1 MERDHHQEEGL
12 VKTTLKAVIFDMD
25 GTLADTEELHRQAF
39 NLAFEEGG
47 CPLRWSRDEYKSLL
61 AISGGKERILHC
73 LQARGGDP
81 AQLKE
86 ATAAL
91 HRRKSELYKEKLETE
106 KIGLRPGIR
115 RLLLECQQ
123 EGILLAIATSSS
135 RKNVETLLSGAF
147 DDGGLALFASIMTSD
162 AVEEKKPSPAVY
174 QATLDELALQP
185 QDCLAVEDTKNGN
198 AAALTAGVKTIITC
212 HALTMDDDFSGAALV
227 LDQLGEPGKPFK
239 RLGGNA
245 PAAGYVDLALLR
257 AIHAWPQGA
266 AVERARLSPGG
277 NAVKTAAR
285 LRGAGRA

>member
-47 CPLRWSRDEYKSLL
+47 CPLRWSRGEYQRLL

-73 LQARGGDP
+73 LRTRGGDP
-81 AQLKE
+81 AQLHE
-86 ATAAL
+86 AATAL
-91 HRRKSELYKEKLETE
+91 HRRKSEFYKEKLETE
-106 KIGLRPGIR
+106 AIGLRPGIR
-115 RLLLECQQ
+115 RLLLECHR

-135 RKNVETLLSGAF
+135 RKNVETLLNGAF
-147 DDGGLALFASIMTSD
+147 EDGGLALFASIMTSD
-162 AVEEKKPSPAVY
+162 IVEEKKPSPAVY
-174 QATLDELALQP
+174 QAALTELALRP
-185 QDCLAVEDTKNGN
+185 QDCLAVEDAKNGN
-198 AAALTAGVKTIITC
+198 DAALAAGVKTLITC
-212 HALTMDDDFSGAALV
+212 HALTLDDDFSGAALV

-239 RLGGNA
+239 RLGGDA

-277 NAVKTAAR
+277 SDLKIAAK